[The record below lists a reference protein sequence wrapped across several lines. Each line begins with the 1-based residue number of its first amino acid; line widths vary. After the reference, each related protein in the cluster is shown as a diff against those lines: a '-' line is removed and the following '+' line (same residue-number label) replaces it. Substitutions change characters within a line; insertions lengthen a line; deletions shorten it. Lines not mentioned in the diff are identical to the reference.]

1 MEQGQFFSGVQG
13 QENLDEELLVLC
25 FQRQGEAIDDT
36 KKNTQGDRA
45 VVVPEQDKTTPVL

>member
-36 KKNTQGDRA
+36 KKNTQGDRVG
-45 VVVPEQDKTTPVL
+45 VVVDG